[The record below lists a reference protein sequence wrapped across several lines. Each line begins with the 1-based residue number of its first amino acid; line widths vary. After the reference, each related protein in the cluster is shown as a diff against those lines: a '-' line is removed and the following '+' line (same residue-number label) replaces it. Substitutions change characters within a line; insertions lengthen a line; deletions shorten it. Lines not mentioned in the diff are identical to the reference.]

1 MKNNLDRF
9 SISFFLSITLHLLVI
24 YFFLFGLPS
33 LFKRPLEEQVIV
45 FEMLPVSDKSNVP
58 NKTKQLEKAIENEDA
73 KKVEQN
79 RPEPKIEEK
88 KPEPIE
94 QPKTEPKQ
102 EQKPIETKKPE
113 PKIEDKPEPQ
123 TEKSKPIE
131 EKPEPKTNEQKPELK
146 EEKQKTVE
154 EKKPEPKVEKKPI
167 EQKKPQEKKKV
178 DKTDLDSLLKNLE
191 QSSEGS
197 NQKSNKQARSKE
209 NNEATESR
217 GSYDGSKPLS
227 ISETA
232 LIKHQIEKHWNVPIG
247 AENIEKVR
255 IDLYIAINE
264 DGSVKEVKIDKAVCP
279 NISDNICSAFSN
291 SAVRAV
297 WQASP
302 IQNLIPDRYDTW
314 KEFILSF
321 DPSKVL

>member
-9 SISFFLSITLHLLVI
+9 SISFFCSIAIHLLVI

-33 LFKRPLEEQVIV
+33 LFKTPPEEQVIV

-79 RPEPKIEEK
+79 RPVPKVEEK
-88 KPEPIE
+88 KPEPAE
-94 QPKTEPKQ
+94 QPKIEPKPK
-102 EQKPIETKKPE
+102 QKPVEEKLE
-113 PKIEDKPEPQ
+113 PK
-123 TEKSKPIE
+123 
-131 EKPEPKTNEQKPELK
+131 
-146 EEKQKTVE
+146 VE

-167 EQKKPQEKKKV
+167 EQKKPPEKKKT

-197 NQKSNKQARSKE
+197 NQKSNKQAKSKE
-209 NNEATESR
+209 SNETKESR
-217 GSYDGSKPLS
+217 GPYDGKSELS
-227 ISETA
+227 ISEIA
-232 LIKHQIEKHWNVPIG
+232 SIKQQIERNWNIPIG
-247 AENIEKVR
+247 AENIEQVQ
-255 IDLYIAINE
+255 IDLYIAINQ
-264 DGSVKEVKIDKAVCP
+264 DGSIKEVKIDKAKCP
-279 NISDNICSAFSN
+279 NVSNNICSALSN

-302 IQNLIPDRYDTW
+302 IQNLIPDRYDKW
-314 KEFILSF
+314 REFILSF
-321 DPSKVL
+321 NPAKLIVD